1 MTGKQ
6 RQIIDT
12 VARKVMLLVTVSC
25 GALPE
30 ALLESE
36 LFGHERG
43 SFTGA
48 TGRKRGRC
56 RICSRPRVT
65 SPWMPPR

>member
-1 MTGKQ
+1 M
-6 RQIIDT
+6 
-12 VARKVMLLVTVSC
+12 KVNC

-43 SFTGA
+43 AFPGA
-48 TGRKRGRC
+48 TSRKIGHFERAEGARE
-56 RICSRPRVT
+56 RHLGLEPEAVIPEEGSTVAHRNNFV
-65 SPWMPPR
+65 